1 MEERMIELERKLKE
15 ITKTQDELKNALAS
29 GKIQLLLDMVFLTI
43 LSSYLIKR
51 PAIGRK
57 TNRF

>member
-1 MEERMIELERKLKE
+1 MIELERKLKE